1 MRGLIVGCSDYS
13 PMVGVQPGHDSIHTM
28 ALTQTCAQ
36 ASSKPLFHVPMADR
50 IRLSADFGK
59 IEPVDCEYAVQRV

>member
-13 PMVGVQPGHDSIHTM
+13 PMVGLQLGHDSIHTM
-28 ALTQTCAQ
+28 ALT

-50 IRLSADFGK
+50 IRFSADFGK
-59 IEPVDCEYAVQRV
+59 IGPVDCDYAVQTV